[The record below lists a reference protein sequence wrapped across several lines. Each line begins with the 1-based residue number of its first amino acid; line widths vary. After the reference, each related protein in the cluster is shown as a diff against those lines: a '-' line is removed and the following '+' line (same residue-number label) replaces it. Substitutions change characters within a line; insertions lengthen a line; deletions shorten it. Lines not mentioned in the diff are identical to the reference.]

1 MRKLLFC
8 LQHTGLVTHSMS
20 IQTRTVS
27 SSQTAEKEA
36 FIQLMELASSDFDLG
51 VVTTDGHLGIAAHMR
66 SAYPHVTHNQVSDV
80 HNFVD

>member
-1 MRKLLFC
+1 
-8 LQHTGLVTHSMS
+8 
-20 IQTRTVS
+20 
-27 SSQTAEKEA
+27 
-36 FIQLMELASSDFDLG
+36 MELASSDFDLG